1 MGMDNEYDEW
11 DKNGASGLSQPKK
24 KKKKNEKEKGPTA
37 SFTVK
42 RGCIGKQTGI
52 FPDMQGQKAVGTSC
66 RKGKYSQIQGKNF
79 FPMDMIQHF
88 TRLSQDI
95 LEQVGDFRHL
105 RGEGLDPPHLNSKPV
120 RFGTRDWEK
129 WPPELTSNRNRS
141 DSSKIKMTSDI
152 ITRQV
157 EDSAV
162 LRNQQVSAKTLKCL
176 KRQ

>member
-1 MGMDNEYDEW
+1 MNMMNGTKMGHLVF
-11 DKNGASGLSQPKK
+11 LSL

-105 RGEGLDPPHLNSKPV
+105 RGEGLDPPHLLKASTLWNK
-120 RFGTRDWEK
+120 G
-129 WPPELTSNRNRS
+129 LG
-141 DSSKIKMTSDI
+141 KMASRTYF
-152 ITRQV
+152 
-157 EDSAV
+157 
-162 LRNQQVSAKTLKCL
+162 QQKSL
-176 KRQ
+176 